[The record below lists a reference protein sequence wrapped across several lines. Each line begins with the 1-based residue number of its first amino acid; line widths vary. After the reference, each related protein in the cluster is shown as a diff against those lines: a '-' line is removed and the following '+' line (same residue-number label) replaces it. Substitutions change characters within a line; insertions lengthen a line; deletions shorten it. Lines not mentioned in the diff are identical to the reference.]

1 MKLTSKTLLCLLACT
16 DFVHAQEDQD
26 LARQLANPVASLI
39 SVPFQLN
46 YDEGFGIGG
55 EGSVWR
61 LNISRTIL
69 PVIDQDDVPFDGAGE
84 SGIGDVVQS
93 FFFSPS
99 EPTDRGWIFG
109 AGPVFLFPTASD
121 DLLGTE
127 QWGIGPTVVGLR
139 QVGSWTYG
147 ALLNHIES
155 FAGAD
160 DRSDVSSTLVQ
171 PFVSYITD
179 TKTTF
184 SLNAESTYN
193 WETDQWSIPLNF
205 NVSQLLKLG
214 KLPVQAG
221 IGARYWADSPD
232 LGPDGLGLR
241 FQLTFLFPK

>member
-1 MKLTSKTLLCLLACT
+1 MAN
-16 DFVHAQEDQD
+16 AQDDED
-26 LARQLANPVASLI
+26 LAKQLANPVAALI

-46 YDEGFGIGG
+46 YDEGFGLGG

-61 LNISRTIL
+61 LNIQPVIPFSLNEDWNLISRTIL

-93 FFFSPS
+93 FFFSPAERS
-99 EPTDRGWIFG
+99 ERGWIFG

-121 DLLGTE
+121 EMLGTE
-127 QWGIGPTVVGLR
+127 QWGIGPTVLGLR
-139 QVGSWTYG
+139 QVGPWTYG

-155 FAGAD
+155 FAGED
-160 DRSDVSSTLVQ
+160 DRSDVSTTLVQ

-184 SLNAESTYN
+184 SLNAESSYN
-193 WETDQWSIPLNF
+193 WETDQWSIPLGF
-205 NVSQLLKLG
+205 NVSQLFKFG
-214 KLPVQAG
+214 KYPVQAG

-232 LGPDGLGLR
+232 LGPDGWGFR
-241 FQLTFLFPK
+241 FSLTYLFPK